1 MSENV
6 REPKDL
12 DIIIQIQNAIG
23 KLINDVE
30 RDEKQYELNLSQYLN
45 WKNSLTDAA
54 LSEASGL
61 VVEHE
66 ASLSKRRKHIDAE
79 QKAVAEVIETLG
91 ENILNCTLIEIQSI
105 LKQDNLSFSGKKLLP
120 VWVALSRGFYSLRK
134 PDITPTLIKEVQSFV
149 DDGLIHPAHN
159 EVKRHFALSKAH
171 EIITGCRELNNQ
183 QQTTTLA
190 ADQQGAEQGEGAPI
204 EKRNSI
210 IEQLVRDHK
219 KYSDWDFLVFEAIDS
234 MNGTTQEKRVIQF
247 CSLYGAPETIISPYK
262 NYQSRD
268 FSEGKIRQRRTK
280 KKKV

>member
-120 VWVALSRGFYSLRK
+120 VWAALLRGFDSLRK

-159 EVKRHFALSKAH
+159 EVKRHFALSKAR

-183 QQTTTLA
+183 QQTSTA
-190 ADQQGAEQGEGAPI
+190 ADQEPKTPGGFIGFCYRKICELPAETRSAFLAINRGDQTYYSYRDEWPKEYGKKILKPGDMISKA
-204 EKRNSI
+204 KRHYR
-210 IEQLVRDHK
+210 EQ
-219 KYSDWDFLVFEAIDS
+219 
-234 MNGTTQEKRVIQF
+234 N
-247 CSLYGAPETIISPYK
+247 K
-262 NYQSRD
+262 N
-268 FSEGKIRQRRTK
+268 
-280 KKKV
+280 

>member
-120 VWVALSRGFYSLRK
+120 VWVALLRGFHSLRK

-183 QQTTTLA
+183 QQTVTA
-190 ADQQGAEQGEGAPI
+190 ADQQGAELVKAGKAKSNTAKAAVYLFLDKHINDSNSRFFVLKESQG
-204 EKRNSI
+204 K
-210 IEQLVRDHK
+210 
-219 KYSDWDFLVFEAIDS
+219 
-234 MNGTTQEKRVIQF
+234 GTYQKELADLHTLFMEEHSEIKIKADTF
-247 CSLYGAPETIISPYK
+247 KK
-262 NYQSRD
+262 NYLN
-268 FSEGKIRQRRTK
+268 EWRQPPK
-280 KKKV
+280 K